1 MDAASHIPVVTI
13 DGPSGSGKGTIS
25 REVARLLGWHLL
37 DSGALYRLVALSG
50 RRSGLAPDDVGGH
63 AALARAM
70 SVEFSGDQ
78 EGRERIRLDR
88 VDVTREVRSEEA
100 GQGASRVAAWPEVRE
115 ALLERQRAFTLPPGL
130 VADGRDMG
138 TVIFPAADLKIYLTA
153 SAAERALRRY
163 KQLKE
168 KGSDANLAALSRE
181 IAERDQRDSTRVVA
195 PLRPAPDARII
206 DSTGMSIAQ
215 VVESVLSAGRARGL
229 WS

>member
-1 MDAASHIPVVTI
+1 MDAASHVPVVTI

>member
-1 MDAASHIPVVTI
+1 MSAGVPILAI
-13 DGPSGSGKGTIS
+13 DGPSGSGKGTI
-25 REVARLLGWHLL
+25 ARALARHAGWHLL

>member
-1 MDAASHIPVVTI
+1 MDAASHVPVVTI

-50 RRSGLAPDDVGGH
+50 RGSGLAPDDIAGH

-70 SVEFSGDQ
+70 SVEFSGDE

-115 ALLERQRAFTLPPGL
+115 ALLARQRAFRVSPGL

-153 SAAERALRRY
+153 SAAERALRRH

-181 IAERDQRDSTRVVA
+181 IAERDQRDSTREVA
-195 PLRPAPDARII
+195 PLKPAPDARII